1 MELDLIVLRLLHIF
15 AGVFWVG
22 SAWYFFYF
30 IEPTST
36 ELGPESEKFMTGIVQ
51 KRKMPLIITSASAIT
66 VLAGLALYWRVSGGL
81 TGAWVTSGPG
91 IGFTIGGL
99 AAIVAFVAGF
109 ALIKPRVDR
118 VSTLGAEM
126 KAAGGPPA
134 QAQIDEMGGLQ
145 RQLRQIGL
153 ADAILLTVAVFF
165 MAISR
170 YL

>member
-1 MELDLIVLRLLHIF
+1 
-15 AGVFWVG
+15 
-22 SAWYFFYF
+22 
-30 IEPTST
+30 
-36 ELGPESEKFMTGIVQ
+36 
-51 KRKMPLIITSASAIT
+51 MPLIITSASAIT